1 MLKRYH
7 NIILLVVLYLGF
19 ISLGLPDK
27 ALDVAWPTM
36 RQIFAQPL
44 DNAGIIVFMTSILTA
59 ISGFVSGWFMRRY
72 AVVTIL
78 ITSCLLTVL
87 GLVGYGLSPGWY
99 WLLAATLPLGLG
111 AGSIDASLNNYVAQ
125 HYSSRQMNW
134 LHGCWGLGATFGP
147 AIMTFALTK
156 QHNWREGYMIIAGIQ
171 AFLLIVFFLTIPL
184 WKKFKGETPKVRTQK
199 ELSRRGQTLGIGL
212 FFMYSALETCIG
224 LWFYSMMVEVYHF
237 STTKAGSLIVTYWA
251 CITGGRFAI
260 GIISN
265 FYGNRKIITISL
277 LTTICGLFFLYS
289 SSYPIVFIGLA
300 LIGFS
305 LSGIYPAM
313 MHETPRR
320 FGSEAALV
328 LTGYQA
334 GAASLGV
341 AFLTPAVGKIIAVT
355 SFFWLLPLLMLMCV
369 IMLSMHL
376 ELNRRT

>member
-184 WKKFKGETPKVRTQK
+184 WKKFKGETPKVRTQT

-289 SSYPIVFIGLA
+289 SSYAIVFIGLA
-300 LIGFS
+300 LVGFS

-369 IMLSMHL
+369 IMLLMHL